1 MVVLLSLGRLVSSF
15 FWLGTSIWLG
25 TSFLSQVTYS
35 IWLGTTFSWLVPWL
49 LVILYHLLGMVM
61 LVMQGLLLA
70 VLSLVSFIL
79 AGISI

>member
-1 MVVLLSLGRLVSSF
+1 MLVSSF
-15 FWLGTSIWLG
+15 FWLG

-70 VLSLVSFIL
+70 VLPLSPSSWQLPL
-79 AGISI
+79 SI